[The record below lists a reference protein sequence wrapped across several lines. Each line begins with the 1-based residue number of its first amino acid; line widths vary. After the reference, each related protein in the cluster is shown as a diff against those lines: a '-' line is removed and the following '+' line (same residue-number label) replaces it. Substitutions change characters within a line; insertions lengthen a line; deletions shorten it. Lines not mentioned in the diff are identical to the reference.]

1 MKDFLKMT
9 LAAMVGFLIVSVV
22 MTMFSFILLGAIASL
37 GSSKPVMPR
46 SAVLRLD
53 MGKIMLTE
61 QNAEADP
68 MSMLQ
73 GDNRTQLGI
82 LNAVRA
88 IDAAAADPAITY
100 IYMRPDLVAG
110 GMAEI
115 EELRQALGN
124 FRNSGKAVVSYME
137 NPTNAG
143 YYLASVSD
151 KIYMTSYEGG
161 MTMLTGLSSQMIF
174 LKDILDR
181 LGVNVQLIRHGKYK
195 SAGEMYIRNSI
206 SPENREQTQALV
218 SSIWNSWSEQIAASR
233 DMSTEEF
240 NSLIDNL
247 MLNFPEDWV
256 TNGLVD
262 EVLTQDGLKE
272 KLCDLSVTDSFE
284 DVSMISLQ
292 DYASLKVLPN
302 IKAKEKIAIVYASGN
317 IVEGGDKT
325 QVDGDRFAS
334 IIAGVRKDSTVKAVV
349 FRVNSPGG
357 SVLASEKIR
366 NEIDLLRKDKP
377 VIASFGN
384 YAASG
389 GYWISSSCDHIF
401 SNAST
406 LTGSIGVFSMI
417 PEFSGTLKDIAHVN
431 ITAISSNEHGD
442 MYSGTRALSA
452 SETAYMQASVE
463 RIYEKFTS
471 IVASGRNLEVPY
483 VDSIAQGRVWSGSD
497 ALEIGLTDSTG
508 SLKDAVVYAAGLAG
522 NADLSAWQ
530 IAEYPKPLTTFEMLL
545 ESFGGSNVSV
555 FSGTPL
561 EYVEKAFADWEPDEC
576 GKVYARMP
584 YEISL
589 R

>member
-1 MKDFLKMT
+1 MKEFLKMT

-442 MYSGTRALSA
+442 MYSGTRPLSA

-471 IVASGRNLEVPY
+471 IVASGRNLEIPY

-545 ESFGGSNVSV
+545 ESFGGSNASV

-576 GKVYARMP
+576 GKVYARMT